1 MGTEFA
7 YIQVVCQV
15 SSFLGLPVQSSTN
28 LTNITA
34 FVDWWIS
41 NQAMESIAV
50 DIVLPLTSNHNVLYY
65 RWQASKICCTLNA
78 GICMIQM
85 DIDEEP
91 TSTICK
97 KPSWPV
103 CMKNPDWRFWTW
115 NSILHRSI
123 VIIIILINN
132 KCSRI
137 EPFIF
142 MFHFRLCYK
151 SASHCWITSL
161 IRIKFLVCTVYK
173 AYISGT

>member
-65 RWQASKICCTLNA
+65 R
-78 GICMIQM
+78 
-85 DIDEEP
+85 
-91 TSTICK
+91 
-97 KPSWPV
+97 
-103 CMKNPDWRFWTW
+103 
-115 NSILHRSI
+115 
-123 VIIIILINN
+123 
-132 KCSRI
+132 
-137 EPFIF
+137 
-142 MFHFRLCYK
+142 
-151 SASHCWITSL
+151 
-161 IRIKFLVCTVYK
+161 
-173 AYISGT
+173 